1 MRQQTYKSLVLAVVI
16 AVLMVAVLW
25 KLASRQS
32 SQADTAAP
40 GTADTAQA
48 VPDRALPTL
57 IELGGRMCIPCKEMR
72 PILHEVEQEY
82 AGRLRVQIIF
92 VEEDPDAATKYRI
105 ELIPTQVFLDAQGKE
120 VFRHIGKFSKEEI
133 VAQLREMGVE

>member
-1 MRQQTYKSLVLAVVI
+1 MRQEAYKSLVLAVVI
-16 AVLMVAVLW
+16 AVVVVGVVW

-32 SQADTAAP
+32 SQAATSAP
-40 GTADTAQA
+40 SRADTAQA
-48 VPDRALPTL
+48 APDRALPAL

-82 AGRLRVQIIF
+82 AGRLRVQIIY
-92 VEEDPDAATKYRI
+92 VEEDADAATKYRI
-105 ELIPTQVFLDAQGKE
+105 ELIPTQVFLDAQGNE
-120 VFRHIGKFSKEEI
+120 VFRHVGKFSKEEI